1 MGQLGKARNVPND
14 GAITRFMRNDVV
26 AAALAGLLNPQ
37 KTLPPKLFYDEA
49 GSRLF
54 RRITELPEYYLTRTE
69 LGLLV
74 TLTPEVTAAMP
85 TGTVLVEYG
94 ASDESKAA
102 FLLRARD
109 RSGAS
114 VCAAYV
120 PIDVAAEGLEQA
132 RARLATSH
140 PHLRV
145 HVLPTDFSQP
155 VRLPRAFADMPR
167 LGFLP
172 GSTIGNF
179 EPAEAQRV
187 LAQLRETL
195 GPGARLLIGV
205 DLRKDP
211 AILIPA
217 YNDQAGVTAAFNL
230 NLLVRLNRE
239 ADADFDLDAFSHRA
253 IWNPTDSRIEM
264 HLISRRQQVV
274 HVAGRTIRLAANE
287 TIHTENSYKYTLE
300 GFVALAS
307 LAAWSACKVWT
318 DNAGLFSVHLLEAE

>member
-1 MGQLGKARNVPND
+1 MPND
-14 GAITRFMRNDVV
+14 GAITRFMRQDVV

-37 KTLPPKLFYDEA
+37 KTLPPKLFYDEE

-54 RRITELPEYYLTRTE
+54 RLITELPEYYLTRTE
-69 LGLLV
+69 LGLLE

-85 TGTVLVEYG
+85 AGAVLVEYG
-94 ASDESKAA
+94 ASDESKAE

-109 RSGAS
+109 GSGAP

-120 PIDVAAEGLEQA
+120 PIDVAVEGLERA
-132 RARLATSH
+132 RARLAKSQ

-145 HVLPTDFSQP
+145 HILPTDFMHP
-155 VRLPRAFADMPR
+155 VRLPREFAEMPR

-179 EPAEAQRV
+179 EPAEAQRI

-211 AILIPA
+211 TVLIPA
-217 YNDQAGVTAAFNL
+217 YNDKAGVTAAFNL

-253 IWNPTDSRIEM
+253 IWNSTDSRIEM
-264 HLISRRQQVV
+264 HLISHREQVV
-274 HVAGRTIRLAANE
+274 HVAGRTIRFAANE

-300 GFVALAS
+300 DFVALAKF
-307 LAAWSACKVWT
+307 AAWRACKVWT
-318 DNAGLFSVHLLEAE
+318 DDEGLFSVHLLEAE

>member
-1 MGQLGKARNVPND
+1 MPD
-14 GAITRFMRNDVV
+14 DCAITGFMRPDVV
-26 AAALAGLLNPQ
+26 AAALAGLLKPR
-37 KTLPPKLFYDEA
+37 KTLPPKLFYDEE

-69 LGLLV
+69 LGLLE

-85 TGTVLVEYG
+85 AGAVLVEYG
-94 ASDESKAA
+94 ASDESKAE

-109 RSGAS
+109 GSGAP

-120 PIDVAAEGLEQA
+120 PIDVAVEGLERA
-132 RARLATSH
+132 RARLAKSH

-145 HVLPTDFSQP
+145 HVLPTDFTHP
-155 VRLPRAFADMPR
+155 VRLPNEFADMPR

-179 EPAEAQRV
+179 EPAEAQRI
-187 LAQLRETL
+187 LMQLRETL

-211 AILIPA
+211 AMLIPA
-217 YNDQAGVTAAFNL
+217 YNDKAGVTAAFNL
-230 NLLVRLNRE
+230 NLLIRLNRE

-264 HLISRRQQVV
+264 HLISRCEQVV
-274 HVAGRTIRLAANE
+274 HVAHRTIRFAANE

-300 GFVALAS
+300 DFVTLAKF
-307 LAAWSACKVWT
+307 AAWRACKVWT
-318 DNAGLFSVHLLEAE
+318 DNGGLFSVHLLEAE

>member
-1 MGQLGKARNVPND
+1 MPND
-14 GAITRFMRNDVV
+14 GAIAGFMRQDVI
-26 AAALAGLLNPQ
+26 AAALDGLLKPR

-49 GSRLF
+49 GSGLF
-54 RRITELPEYYLTRTE
+54 RDITELPEYYLTRTE
-69 LGLLV
+69 VGLLQTV
-74 TLTPEVTAAMP
+74 IPEVTAAMP
-85 TGTVLVEYG
+85 AGTVLVEYG

-109 RSGAS
+109 SSGTP

-120 PIDVAAEGLEQA
+120 PIDVAVEGLERA
-132 RARLATSH
+132 RARLARSH

-145 HVLPTDFSQP
+145 SILPTDFTHP
-155 VRLPRAFADMPR
+155 VRLPNEFADMPR

-179 EPAEAQRV
+179 EPAEAQRFLIQV
-187 LAQLRETL
+187 RETL
-195 GPGARLLIGV
+195 GSRARLLIGV

-211 AILIPA
+211 AVLIPA
-217 YNDQAGVTAAFNL
+217 YNDTAGVTAAFNL

-239 ADADFDLDAFSHRA
+239 ADADFDLSAFRHRA

-264 HLISRRQQVV
+264 HLISRRDQVV
-274 HVAGRTIRLAANE
+274 HVAHRAIRFAANE

-300 GFVALAS
+300 GFVALATM
-307 LAAWSACKVWT
+307 AAWRACKMWT
-318 DNAGLFSVHLLEAE
+318 DSGGLFSVHLLEAE

>member
-1 MGQLGKARNVPND
+1 MPND
-14 GAITRFMRNDVV
+14 CAITGFMRQDVV

-37 KTLPPKLFYDEA
+37 KTLPPKLFYDEE

-69 LGLLV
+69 LGLLE
-74 TLTPEVTAAMP
+74 TLIPEVTAAMP
-85 TGTVLVEYG
+85 AGAVLVEYG
-94 ASDESKAA
+94 ASDESKAE

-109 RSGAS
+109 SSGAP

-120 PIDVAAEGLEQA
+120 PIDVAVEGLERA
-132 RARLATSH
+132 RARLAKSH

-145 HVLPTDFSQP
+145 HVLPTDFTHP
-155 VRLPRAFADMPR
+155 VRLPNEFADMPR

-179 EPAEAQRV
+179 EPAEAQRFLV
-187 LAQLRETL
+187 QLRETL
-195 GPGARLLIGV
+195 GSRARLLIGV

-211 AILIPA
+211 AVLIPA
-217 YNDQAGVTAAFNL
+217 YNDKAGVTAAFNL

-274 HVAGRTIRLAANE
+274 RIARKTIRFAANE
-287 TIHTENSYKYTLE
+287 TIHTENSYKYTIE
-300 GFVALAS
+300 DFVALTN
-307 LAAWSACKVWT
+307 LAAWRACKVWT
-318 DNAGLFSVHLLEAE
+318 DNGGLFSVHLLEAE

>member
-1 MGQLGKARNVPND
+1 MPND
-14 GAITRFMRNDVV
+14 CAITGFMRQDVV

-37 KTLPPKLFYDEA
+37 KTLPPKLFYDEE

-69 LGLLV
+69 LGLLE
-74 TLTPEVTAAMP
+74 TLIPEVTAAMP
-85 TGTVLVEYG
+85 AGAVLVEYG
-94 ASDESKAA
+94 ASDESKAE

-109 RSGAS
+109 GSGAP

-120 PIDVAAEGLEQA
+120 PIDVAVEGLERA
-132 RARLATSH
+132 RARLAKSH

-145 HVLPTDFSQP
+145 HVLPTDFTHP
-155 VRLPRAFADMPR
+155 VRLPNEFADMPR

-179 EPAEAQRV
+179 EPAEAQRFLV
-187 LAQLRETL
+187 QLRETL
-195 GPGARLLIGV
+195 GSRARLLIGV

-211 AILIPA
+211 AVLIPA
-217 YNDQAGVTAAFNL
+217 YNDKAGVTAAFNL

-274 HVAGRTIRLAANE
+274 RIARKTIRFAANE
-287 TIHTENSYKYTLE
+287 TIHTENSYKYTIE
-300 GFVALAS
+300 DFVALTN
-307 LAAWSACKVWT
+307 LAAWRACKVWT
-318 DNAGLFSVHLLEAE
+318 DNGGLFSVHLLEAE

>member
-1 MGQLGKARNVPND
+1 VPND
-14 GAITRFMRNDVV
+14 GSITRLRRQDVV

-37 KTLPPKLFYDEA
+37 KTLPPKLFYDEE

-69 LGLLV
+69 LGLLD

-85 TGTVLVEYG
+85 AGAVLVEYG
-94 ASDESKAA
+94 ASDESKAE

-109 RSGAS
+109 GSGAP

-120 PIDVAAEGLEQA
+120 PIDVAVGGLERT
-132 RARLATSH
+132 RARLTKSH

-145 HVLPTDFSQP
+145 HILPTDFMDP
-155 VRLPRAFADMPR
+155 VRLPREFADMPR

-179 EPAEAQRV
+179 EPAEAQRF
-187 LAQLRETL
+187 LAQVRETL

-211 AILIPA
+211 AVLIPA
-217 YNDQAGVTAAFNL
+217 YNDKAGVTAAFNL

-274 HVAGRTIRLAANE
+274 RVARKIIRFAANE

-300 GFVALAS
+300 DFVALVN
-307 LAAWSACKVWT
+307 LAAWRARKVWT
-318 DNAGLFSVHLLEAE
+318 DNGGLFSVHLLETE